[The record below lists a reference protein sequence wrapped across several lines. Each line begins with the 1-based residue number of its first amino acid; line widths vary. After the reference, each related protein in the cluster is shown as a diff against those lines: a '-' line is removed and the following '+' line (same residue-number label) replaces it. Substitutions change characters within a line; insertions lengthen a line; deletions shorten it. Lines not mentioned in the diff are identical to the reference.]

1 MKTRMFI
8 ALAMGLSMTNVVA
21 KEAIQYEAADKSQT
35 SQLCVTLATGNKH
48 QIKNA
53 IKSIRPAHGLKQNYR
68 FVANRIT
75 CNGMYAH
82 EFAANAGNDDNVEF
96 FAKYI
101 NEKDQSPALAANHGL
116 VK

>member
-1 MKTRMFI
+1 MLI
-8 ALAMGLSMTNVVA
+8 ALAMGLSMTTVVA
-21 KEAIQYEAADKSQT
+21 KEAPQFEAADKSKT

-68 FVANRIT
+68 FVANRVT
-75 CNGMYAH
+75 CNGLYVH
-82 EFAANAGNDDNVEF
+82 EFAANAGNDANVEF

-101 NEKDQSPALAANHGL
+101 NEKDQTPALAANHGFI
-116 VK
+116 K